1 MRGLRGRAVVERN
14 LRATRRFWLVLLSG
28 FAEPLFYL
36 FGIGVGL
43 GELVGT
49 VDAGGA
55 QVSYAAFVAPALL
68 ATSAMN
74 GGVQESS
81 NVFFKFRYA
90 KTYQAM
96 LATPLG
102 PADVVLGE
110 IAWSQ
115 LRGAVYAAA
124 FLAVVSALGF
134 VPSALGL
141 LALPAALL
149 IGFTFAAVGVAGAT
163 FMRSYLDFDLLQ
175 LVVLPLFLFSA
186 TFFPLD
192 VYPPVL
198 RPLVQLSPLYH
209 GVALVR
215 ALTLGDVDISL
226 LGHVA
231 FLVTL
236 GSAALVVARRR
247 LARLLLA

>member
-1 MRGLRGRAVVERN
+1 MSALRGRAVVERN
-14 LRATRRFWLVLLSG
+14 LRASKRFWLILLSG

-43 GELVGT
+43 GQLVGEVT
-49 VDAGGA
+49 ASGVEVTYA
-55 QVSYAAFVAPALL
+55 QFVAPALL

-74 GGVQESS
+74 GAVQEAT

-90 KTYQAM
+90 KTYHAM

-102 PADVVLGE
+102 PLDVVLGE
-110 IAWSQ
+110 VLWSQ
-115 LRGAVYAAA
+115 IRALLYSAV
-124 FLAVVSALGF
+124 FLAVVAVLGF
-134 VPSALGL
+134 VPSPLGL

-149 IGFTFAAVGVAGAT
+149 VGFAFAAAGVAMAT
-163 FMRSYLDFDLLQ
+163 FMRSYLDFDLVQ
-175 LVVLPLFLFSA
+175 LVSLPLFLFSA

-192 VYPPVL
+192 VYPAAL

-209 GVALVR
+209 AVALVR
-215 ALTLGDVDISL
+215 SLTLGVLEPEL

-231 FLVTL
+231 FL
-236 GSAALVVARRR
+236 AALGVLGLVTARRR
-247 LARLLLA
+247 LGRLLLD